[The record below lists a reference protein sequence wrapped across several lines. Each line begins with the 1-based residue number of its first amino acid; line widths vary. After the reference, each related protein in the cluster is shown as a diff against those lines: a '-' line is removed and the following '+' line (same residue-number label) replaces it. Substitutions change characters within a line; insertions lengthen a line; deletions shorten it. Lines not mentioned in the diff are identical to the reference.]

1 VFENLRA
8 ADAYPNGTILDP
20 ALLDQQQQLYKEAG
34 SLPATVPVA
43 QWVDDSFA
51 KQAMGH
57 S

>member
-1 VFENLRA
+1 MFDNLRA
-8 ADAYPNGTILDP
+8 ANAYPNGTILDP
-20 ALLDQQQQLYKEAG
+20 ALIDQQQQLYQEAG

-51 KQAMGH
+51 KQAKGQ